1 MYIPYNIHEQ
11 ETSVCNVYVLH
22 SDKKKQRTQVL
33 FDKLSYSF
41 NNHSCL

>member
-11 ETSVCNVYVLH
+11 ETSVCTAT
-22 SDKKKQRTQVL
+22 KKQRTQVL